1 MLPVPGQVIEYI
13 RNREL
18 HYTEEIILL
27 GTAYILPIKDA
38 LNEKKQLEG
47 HN

>member
-18 HYTEEIILL
+18 HYTEEIKLL
-27 GTAYILPIKDA
+27 GTAYMLPIKDA
-38 LNEKKQLEG
+38 LNGKIAIIWA
-47 HN
+47 